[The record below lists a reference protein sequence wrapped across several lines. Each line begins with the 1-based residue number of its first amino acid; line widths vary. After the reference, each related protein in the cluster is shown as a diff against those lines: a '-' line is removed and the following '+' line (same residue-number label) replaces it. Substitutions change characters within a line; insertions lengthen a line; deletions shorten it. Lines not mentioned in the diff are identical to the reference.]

1 MTKKLKW
8 ASEKSRRAFEHSEK
22 YIDIEPTWKGLVP
35 SFVMLIERGDSE
47 GRKVA
52 IDHMMQMASIADW
65 LRDKQKRGIK
75 MVRVPAEK
83 KLKKVL

>member
-1 MTKKLKW
+1 MRKRTR
-8 ASEKSRRAFEHSEK
+8 EIFERGQR

-35 SFVMLIERGDSE
+35 SLVLLIDKGDSK

-52 IDHMMQMASIADW
+52 IEHMMQMASIADW

-83 KLKKVL
+83 KLKRVI